1 MVREIL
7 DEESAAAK
15 AAKKAG
21 LVHLG
26 FGRYG
31 PKKGGSATHVS
42 KDGKLKAVGDDTGS
56 GDEKSSFF
64 DDPADLSP
72 SQKAH
77 TAAADAELDRI
88 DKDDEPKVPAP
99 DSKSDTGKPRV
110 SANPYDDNY
119 GQEVDDEDDERDY
132 GDTRNAQHF
141 SDEPEDGGDLD
152 SQISQA
158 QKDADDANQMAQ
170 QFGGMT
176 QGGDSR
182 YDDAATAANKKLW
195 DLEKQKSQSADDEAD
210 DMKSQDAQ
218 DSRDAEDRKD
228 AGIKP
233 IKDDK
238 DTQRMGSS
246 VLSRIGGT
254 QDPDRLELQGTQEAD
269 NGQTIIQWKDKEDGM
284 MVGVDAQG
292 NIYEDGDRK
301 NYGIQVSTQSDVF
314 GDDQNAQLLY
324 KQKKARET
332 GGIDPYTGKQ
342 YPKPA
347 RTGKELSRREAKQ
360 YIRRNK
366 MKISE
371 DILRKVIREEI
382 KSLMKEDEEAFSQP
396 IPAVIDRYMKKFI
409 DAVSRGNLNR
419 KRKLAILGRVVVAL
433 RLDPSE
439 VSKYARLVKKEL

>member
-1 MVREIL
+1 M
-7 DEESAAAK
+7 AK
-15 AAKKAG
+15 
-21 LVHLG
+21 L
-26 FGRYG
+26 
-31 PKKGGSATHVS
+31 
-42 KDGKLKAVGDDTGS
+42 GKLMTESKYLKREFGEPLPTFNGVMKKHKINKLKEDWWDDLGPE
-56 GDEKSSFF
+56 GQAKYLKDN
-64 DDPADLSP
+64 PG
-72 SQKAH
+72 SQKAQ
-77 TAAADAELDRI
+77 DAK
-88 DKDDEPKVPAP
+88 KDDEK
-99 DSKSDTGKPRV
+99 
-110 SANPYDDNY
+110 
-119 GQEVDDEDDERDY
+119 DY

-314 GDDQNAQLLY
+314 GDDQNAQLQY

-332 GGIDPYTGKQ
+332 GGTDPYTGKQ
-342 YPKPA
+342 Y
-347 RTGKELSRREAKQ
+347 RTGKELTRKEAKH
-360 YIRRNK
+360 YVRRNK
-366 MKISE
+366 MKITE
-371 DILRKVIREEI
+371 DILRKVIRNEI
-382 KSLMKEDEEAFSQP
+382 RNMMKEDEESFSQP
-396 IPAVIDRYMKKFI
+396 IPAQIDRYMKKFI
-409 DAVSRGNLNR
+409 DAVGRGNLNR
-419 KRKLAILGRVVVAL
+419 KRKLAILGRTIVAL

-439 VSKYARLVKKEL
+439 VSKYARLVKREL